1 MQSTASDWGPIFAV
15 SRIVGTEG
23 MVWTEGDTV
32 RVAGPSGSRKVDV
45 PEDLVTDPPEPPP
58 ADLLLTEYDL
68 LHSTGIDLGPY
79 TRLAG
84 VFRDL
89 ILGRPVPGDPP
100 PATFVDG
107 VANMVVID
115 AIRQAAAEQ
124 RWVAIS

>member
-1 MQSTASDWGPIFAV
+1 
-15 SRIVGTEG
+15 
-23 MVWTEGDTV
+23 
-32 RVAGPSGSRKVDV
+32 
-45 PEDLVTDPPEPPP
+45 
-58 ADLLLTEYDL
+58 
-68 LHSTGIDLGPY
+68 
-79 TRLAG
+79 